1 MTVIMDSFWSLGS
14 KDYNWEKNLNFTH
27 AALQEMRFIF
37 QNAVFWRKLKKLATF
52 KSLPL
57 PFGSTHFNET

>member
-37 QNAVFWRKLKKLATF
+37 QKAVFWRKLKKTSYIQIIATAVWF
-52 KSLPL
+52 HA
-57 PFGSTHFNET
+57 F